1 MMQSYLANMQYKKV
15 PKKKDDIIIQF
26 VAQEEPKEAKEPKEA
41 EQANPV
47 FEIVDLRKEMDI
59 DRMLVMKRLREKKMM
74 TVVQPI
80 LDSKRVRYGDAVIDI
95 PKVQPRKTNVSI
107 VIESIEKPSEKETEK
122 EKEKEKE
129 AEEPS
134 EKETEKEKEKEA
146 EEPSDKK
153 PEEKAEKEPEKDS
166 EEKVEPEKDSEEKT
180 EKEPEKDSEEKVEKE
195 AEEEPEEPA
204 KKTKAKKEAEPKEK
218 KQRKKQ
224 PGEEKA
230 EKAEKLTKTNLA
242 LRLPKPAKLIVKTSP
257 YYMTNRKIYIQK
269 IRELFNPYTAE
280 IEKMS
285 ENITCST
292 ELENVDFKLLTH
304 QKIVKD
310 YLNLYSPYRGLLLYH
325 GLGSGKTCTS
335 IAIAEGMKSEKN
347 VVLMTPASLKTNFFA
362 ELKKCGDHLYR
373 KNQYWEFIGIQ
384 GQPGNIELLS
394 TSLNIPKSFIEK
406 KKGAWLV
413 DIKKP
418 SNFAS
423 LNSSDQEAIDE
434 QLDAMIRSKYQDINY
449 NGLNANIM
457 KTLTEDGKKN
467 PFDNKVIIIDEAH
480 NLVSRIVNKIK
491 RPNSINYK
499 LYDYLMKAQNA
510 RIVLLSG
517 TPIINYP
524 NEIAI
529 LFNIL
534 RGAIKS
540 WSVPVI
546 TKTEQKVNRETIID
560 VFSNNGITQYDYV
573 DYADN
578 KITITRNPFG
588 FVNTFKKEKKG
599 GSSDLMDDYLSG
611 GGTKSKKHS
620 PKHTPKNKT
629 KKQKTDS
636 PYVIK
641 DGVIK
646 IKKITELEIKEEES
660 ADYYERA
667 LKDQD
672 YHSGGALN
680 PLVDYTGMKLDDTGN
695 ITDEEF
701 LKQIKKILG
710 INKIEVVDG
719 LIKIDYNKPLPDNG
733 ETFLN
738 TFIDTTNKNMKNEN
752 VFKRRILGLTSY
764 FRSAQEQLLPS
775 FVMNENSIYHI
786 EKIEMSDHQFEEYVK
801 IRKIEIEEEK
811 KSKKTKQKQAKAAE
825 AGKNDD
831 VFTMSSTYRIFSRAC
846 CNFAFPAGLNRPL
859 PDKKDIE
866 EEKEGDK
873 DEHES
878 QTIDAVSLNEEDQ
891 VAPPEEA
898 EQKKYAERIQGAL
911 ITLSSGNY
919 LTKEKLQD
927 TSPKFL
933 KVLENIQDP
942 ANEGLHMLYSQ
953 FRTIE
958 GIGILKLIL
967 EANGFAEF
975 KLNYVNGAWD
985 IQESEGD
992 LGKPKFVLYT
1002 GTETADEKELIRNIY
1017 NGNWEIIPKNISDK
1031 LKKVAS
1037 NNKMGEIIKLFMI
1050 TSSGAE
1056 GINLKNT
1063 RFVHI
1068 VEPYWHNVRLEQ
1080 VIGRARRICSHQDL
1094 PQELRTIKVF
1104 LYISTFSETQKNDK
1118 QNIEIMIHDLSRIPD
1133 KTGKTISVSTD
1144 ESLFE
1149 IANIKTDINQHIFKI
1164 IKQTAIDCT
1173 LYKNDENLVCYG
1185 ASQGKIKTNDFL
1197 SYPTLEKDLGERED
1211 LNVKTTKI
1219 KLTETKPINGIK
1231 YAIDKKTGE
1240 LYDLEKY
1247 KIGQLVNVGVM
1258 IKQGNKVEI
1267 QLKK

>member
-1 MMQSYLANMQYKKV
+1 MM
-15 PKKKDDIIIQF
+15 
-26 VAQEEPKEAKEPKEA
+26 
-41 EQANPV
+41 
-47 FEIVDLRKEMDI
+47 
-59 DRMLVMKRLREKKMM
+59 
-74 TVVQPI
+74 
-80 LDSKRVRYGDAVIDI
+80 
-95 PKVQPRKTNVSI
+95 
-107 VIESIEKPSEKETEK
+107 
-122 EKEKEKE
+122 
-129 AEEPS
+129 
-134 EKETEKEKEKEA
+134 
-146 EEPSDKK
+146 
-153 PEEKAEKEPEKDS
+153 
-166 EEKVEPEKDSEEKT
+166 
-180 EKEPEKDSEEKVEKE
+180 
-195 AEEEPEEPA
+195 
-204 KKTKAKKEAEPKEK
+204 
-218 KQRKKQ
+218 
-224 PGEEKA
+224 
-230 EKAEKLTKTNLA
+230 
-242 LRLPKPAKLIVKTSP
+242 KTSP

-269 IRELFNPYTAE
+269 LRELFNPYTAE

-285 ENITCST
+285 ENIKCSS

-335 IAIAEGMKSEKN
+335 IAIAEGMKTEKN
-347 VVLMTPASLKTNFFA
+347 IVLMTPASLKTNFFA

-373 KNQYWEFIGIQ
+373 KNQFWEFIGIQ
-384 GQPGNIELLS
+384 GQPGNIDLLS
-394 TSLNIPKSFIEK
+394 TSLNLPRAFIEK

-423 LNSSDQEAIDE
+423 LNSSDQESIDE
-434 QLDAMIRSKYQDINY
+434 QLDAMIRNKYNDINY

-467 PFDNKVIIIDEAH
+467 PFDNKVVIIDEAH

-534 RGAIKS
+534 RGAIKT
-540 WSVPVI
+540 WTVPVI
-546 TKTEQKVNRETIID
+546 TKTDQKINRETIID
-560 VFSNNGITQYDYV
+560 IFANNGITQYDYV

-599 GSSDLMDDYLSG
+599 GSGDLMDIYLRG
-611 GGTKSKKHS
+611 GSTKSKRGS
-620 PKHTPKNKT
+620 PKNKT

-636 PYVIK
+636 PYVIE

-646 IKKITELEIKEEES
+646 IKKMPELEIKEEES
-660 ADYYERA
+660 VDYYERA

-672 YHSGGALN
+672 YHAGGALN
-680 PLVDYTGMKLDDTGN
+680 PVQDYTGMKLDETGN

-701 LKQIKKILG
+701 IKQIKKILG
-710 INKIEVVDG
+710 INKIEAVDG
-719 LIKIDYNKPLPDNG
+719 LIKIDYNKPLPDVADA
-733 ETFLN
+733 FIN

-786 EKIEMSDHQFEEYVK
+786 EKIEMSDHQFSEYVK
-801 IRKIEIEEEK
+801 IRKIEIDEEK
-811 KSKKTKQKQAKAAE
+811 KSKKNKQKQARAEE

-831 VFTMSSTYRIFSRAC
+831 VFNMSSTYRIFSRAC

-859 PDKKDIE
+859 PDKKAIE
-866 EEKEGDK
+866 EEKEGDE

-891 VAPPEEA
+891 VEAPEEA

-919 LTKEKLQD
+919 LTKEKLQG

-942 ANEGLHMLYSQ
+942 ANEGLHLLYSQ

-1080 VIGRARRICSHQDL
+1080 VIGRARRICSHEDL

-1133 KTGKTISVSTD
+1133 KNGKQASVTTD

-1149 IANIKTDINQHIFKI
+1149 IANIKTDINQHILKS
-1164 IKQTAIDCT
+1164 IKETAIDCT

-1197 SYPTLEKDLGERED
+1197 SYPTLEMDLGERED

-1247 KIGQLVNVGVM
+1247 KIGQLVNVGIM
-1258 IKQGNKVEI
+1258 IKKGTKVEI

>member
-1 MMQSYLANMQYKKV
+1 MQYKKV

-26 VAQEEPKEAKEPKEA
+26 VAQEESKEA
-41 EQANPV
+41 EEVKPV

-74 TVVQPI
+74 TVVQPMM
-80 LDSKRVRYGDAVIDI
+80 LDSKRVRYGDELMDI
-95 PKVQPRKTNVSI
+95 PKVPPRKTNATI
-107 VIESIEKPSEKETEK
+107 VIEPVEKLSEKEPVKEVEEPSEKDHVK
-122 EKEKEKE
+122 EV
-129 AEEPS
+129 EEPS
-134 EKETEKEKEKEA
+134 EKEPVKEVGEPSEKEPVKEV
-146 EEPSDKK
+146 EEPSEKEPVK
-153 PEEKAEKEPEKDS
+153 EVEEPSEKEAEKEPE
-166 EEKVEPEKDSEEKT
+166 
-180 EKEPEKDSEEKVEKE
+180 
-195 AEEEPEEPA
+195 EEPT
-204 KKTKAKKEAEPKEK
+204 KKTKAKKAAEPKEK
-218 KQRKKQ
+218 KPRKKE
-224 PGEEKA
+224 PTE

-242 LRLPKPAKLIVKTSP
+242 LRLPKPTKLIVKTSP

-335 IAIAEGMKSEKN
+335 IAIAEGMKTEKN
-347 VVLMTPASLKTNFFA
+347 IVLMTPASLKTNFFA

-394 TSLNIPKSFIEK
+394 SSLNLPRAFIEK
-406 KKGAWLV
+406 KRGAWLV

-449 NGLNANIM
+449 NGLNSNIM

-467 PFDNKVIIIDEAH
+467 PFDNKVVVIDEAH

-534 RGAIKS
+534 RGAIKT
-540 WSVPVI
+540 WTVPVI
-546 TKTEQKVNRETIID
+546 TKTEQKINRETIID
-560 VFSNNGITQYDYV
+560 VFSDNGITQYDYV

-588 FVNTFKKEKKG
+588 FVNTYKKEKKG
-599 GSSDLMDDYLSG
+599 GGGGDLMDTNNLMDIYLSG
-611 GGTKSKKHS
+611 GGTKKHS

-646 IKKITELEIKEEES
+646 IKKIPELEIEEEES
-660 ADYYERA
+660 IDYYERT

-672 YHSGGALN
+672 FHAGGAQN
-680 PLVDYTGMKLDDTGN
+680 PVENYTGMKLDETGN

-775 FVMNENSIYHI
+775 FVMKENSIYHI
-786 EKIEMSDHQFEEYVK
+786 EKIEMSDHQFSEYVK
-801 IRKIEIEEEK
+801 IRKIEIDEEK
-811 KSKKTKQKQAKAAE
+811 KSKKNKQKQARAEE

-846 CNFAFPAGLNRPL
+846 CNFAFPTGLNRPL
-859 PDKKDIE
+859 PDKKAIE
-866 EEKEGDK
+866 EEKEGDE

-891 VAPPEEA
+891 VEVPEEA

-911 ITLSSGNY
+911 ITLSGGNY

-933 KVLENIQDP
+933 KVLENIQDS

-1031 LKKVAS
+1031 
-1037 NNKMGEIIKLFMI
+1037 
-1050 TSSGAE
+1050 
-1056 GINLKNT
+1056 
-1063 RFVHI
+1063 
-1068 VEPYWHNVRLEQ
+1068 
-1080 VIGRARRICSHQDL
+1080 
-1094 PQELRTIKVF
+1094 
-1104 LYISTFSETQKNDK
+1104 
-1118 QNIEIMIHDLSRIPD
+1118 
-1133 KTGKTISVSTD
+1133 
-1144 ESLFE
+1144 
-1149 IANIKTDINQHIFKI
+1149 
-1164 IKQTAIDCT
+1164 
-1173 LYKNDENLVCYG
+1173 
-1185 ASQGKIKTNDFL
+1185 
-1197 SYPTLEKDLGERED
+1197 
-1211 LNVKTTKI
+1211 
-1219 KLTETKPINGIK
+1219 
-1231 YAIDKKTGE
+1231 
-1240 LYDLEKY
+1240 
-1247 KIGQLVNVGVM
+1247 
-1258 IKQGNKVEI
+1258 
-1267 QLKK
+1267 

>member
-1 MMQSYLANMQYKKV
+1 MKTKT
-15 PKKKDDIIIQF
+15 KKKD
-26 VAQEEPKEAKEPKEA
+26 KEA
-41 EQANPV
+41 
-47 FEIVDLRKEMDI
+47 
-59 DRMLVMKRLREKKMM
+59 
-74 TVVQPI
+74 
-80 LDSKRVRYGDAVIDI
+80 
-95 PKVQPRKTNVSI
+95 
-107 VIESIEKPSEKETEK
+107 TE
-122 EKEKEKE
+122 
-129 AEEPS
+129 
-134 EKETEKEKEKEA
+134 
-146 EEPSDKK
+146 
-153 PEEKAEKEPEKDS
+153 
-166 EEKVEPEKDSEEKT
+166 
-180 EKEPEKDSEEKVEKE
+180 
-195 AEEEPEEPA
+195 
-204 KKTKAKKEAEPKEK
+204 EPKEK
-218 KQRKKQ
+218 KTRKKDENE
-224 PGEEKA
+224 P
-230 EKAEKLTKTNLA
+230 KAEKLTKTNLA
-242 LRLPKPAKLIVKTSP
+242 LRLPKPAKLIMKTSP

-269 IRELFNPYTAE
+269 MRELFHPYSAE

-285 ENITCST
+285 ENIKCSSQ
-292 ELENVDFKLLTH
+292 LENVDFKLLTH

-335 IAIAEGMKSEKN
+335 IAIAEGMKTEKQI
-347 VVLMTPASLKTNFFA
+347 VLMTPASLKTNFFA

-373 KNQYWEFIGIQ
+373 KNQFWEFVSIT

-394 TSLNIPKSFIEK
+394 TSLNIPKIYIEK

-413 DIKKP
+413 DVKKP

-423 LNSSDQEAIDE
+423 LNSNDQESIDE
-434 QLDAMIRSKYQDINY
+434 QLDIMIRNKYQDINY

-457 KTLTEDGKKN
+457 RTLTEDGKKN
-467 PFDNKVIIIDEAH
+467 PFDNKIVIIDEAH

-491 RPNSINYK
+491 RHNSINYK
-499 LYDYLMKAQNA
+499 LYDYLMKSKNS

-524 NEIAI
+524 NEIAV

-534 RGAIKS
+534 RGAIKT
-540 WSVPVI
+540 WTIPVI
-546 TKTEQKVNRETIID
+546 TNTEQKINREKIID
-560 VFSNNGITQYDYV
+560 LFSDNGITQYDYV

-599 GSSDLMDDYLSG
+599 GSADLIG
-611 GGTKSKKHS
+611 GGTTKSKRN
-620 PKHTPKNKT
+620 TPKNKT
-629 KKQKTDS
+629 KKRKTDS

-641 DGVIK
+641 DGVIH
-646 IKKITELEIKEEES
+646 IKKMPELEIKEEES
-660 ADYYERA
+660 IDYYERV
-667 LKDQD
+667 LKDND
-672 YHSGGALN
+672 FHTGGASN
-680 PLVDYTGMKLDDTGN
+680 PIENYTGIKLDETGN
-695 ITDEEF
+695 ISDEEF
-701 LKQIKKILG
+701 VTQIKKILG
-710 INKIEVVDG
+710 KNKIELVDG
-719 LIKIDYNKPLPDNG
+719 LIKIDYNKPLPDIAD
-733 ETFLN
+733 EFIN
-738 TFIDTTNKNMKNEN
+738 TFIDTTNKIMKNEN

-775 FVMNENSIYHI
+775 FVMNENNIYHI
-786 EKIEMSDHQFEEYVK
+786 EKIEMSDHQFAEYVK

-811 KSKKTKQKQAKAAE
+811 KSKTQKQKQARSE
-825 AGKNDD
+825 QAGQNDD

-846 CNFAFPAGLNRPL
+846 CNFAFPNGLNRPL
-859 PDKKDIE
+859 PDKKATGE
-866 EEKEGDK
+866 K
-873 DEHES
+873 DEVEEDDTDS
-878 QTIDAVSLNEEDQ
+878 KTIDAVSLNEEEQ
-891 VAPPEEA
+891 VSAPEEA

-911 ITLSSGNY
+911 LTLSNGNY
-919 LTKEKLQD
+919 LTKDKLQE

-933 KVLENIQDP
+933 KILENIQDP
-942 ANEGLHMLYSQ
+942 TNEGLHMLYSQ

-975 KLNYVNGAWD
+975 KLNYINGAWD

-992 LGKPKFVLYT
+992 LGLPKFVLYT

-1080 VIGRARRICSHQDL
+1080 VIGRARRICSHEDL
-1094 PQELRTIKVF
+1094 PQELRTVKVF
-1104 LYISTFSETQKNDK
+1104 LYISGFSEKQKTDK
-1118 QNIEIMIHDLSRIPD
+1118 QNIEIMIHDLSRIPEKD
-1133 KTGKTISVSTD
+1133 GKSNSVSTD

-1149 IANIKTDINQHIFKI
+1149 IANIKTDINQHILKS
-1164 IKQTAIDCT
+1164 IKETAIDCT

>member
-1 MMQSYLANMQYKKV
+1 MQYKKV

-26 VAQEEPKEAKEPKEA
+26 VAQEESKEA
-41 EQANPV
+41 EEVKPV

-74 TVVQPI
+74 TVVQPMM
-80 LDSKRVRYGDAVIDI
+80 LDSKRVRYGDELMDI
-95 PKVQPRKTNVSI
+95 PKVPPRKTNATI
-107 VIESIEKPSEKETEK
+107 VIEPVEKLSEKEPVKEVEEPSEKDHVK
-122 EKEKEKE
+122 EV
-129 AEEPS
+129 EEPS
-134 EKETEKEKEKEA
+134 EKEPVKEVGEPSEKEPVKEV
-146 EEPSDKK
+146 EEPSEKEPVK
-153 PEEKAEKEPEKDS
+153 EVEEPSEKEAEKEPE
-166 EEKVEPEKDSEEKT
+166 
-180 EKEPEKDSEEKVEKE
+180 
-195 AEEEPEEPA
+195 EEPT
-204 KKTKAKKEAEPKEK
+204 KKTKAKKAAEPKEK
-218 KQRKKQ
+218 KPRKKE
-224 PGEEKA
+224 PTE

-242 LRLPKPAKLIVKTSP
+242 LRLPKPTKLIVKTSP

-285 ENITCST
+285 VNITCST

-335 IAIAEGMKSEKN
+335 IAIAEGMKTEKN
-347 VVLMTPASLKTNFFA
+347 IVLMTPASLKTNFFA

-394 TSLNIPKSFIEK
+394 SSLNLPRAFIEK
-406 KKGAWLV
+406 KRGAWLV

-449 NGLNANIM
+449 NGLNSNIM

-467 PFDNKVIIIDEAH
+467 PFDNKVVVIDEAH

-534 RGAIKS
+534 RGAIKT
-540 WSVPVI
+540 WTVPVI
-546 TKTEQKVNRETIID
+546 TKTEQKINRETIID
-560 VFSNNGITQYDYV
+560 VFSDNGITQYDYV

-588 FVNTFKKEKKG
+588 FVNTYKKEKKG
-599 GSSDLMDDYLSG
+599 GGGGDLMDTNNLMDIYLSG
-611 GGTKSKKHS
+611 GGTKKHS

-646 IKKITELEIKEEES
+646 IKKIPELEIEEEES
-660 ADYYERA
+660 IDYYERT

-672 YHSGGALN
+672 FHAGGAQN
-680 PLVDYTGMKLDDTGN
+680 PVENYTGMKLDETGN

-775 FVMNENSIYHI
+775 FVMKENSIYHI
-786 EKIEMSDHQFEEYVK
+786 EKIEMSDHQFSEYVK
-801 IRKIEIEEEK
+801 IRKIEIDEEK
-811 KSKKTKQKQAKAAE
+811 KSKKNKQKQARAEE

-846 CNFAFPAGLNRPL
+846 CNFAFPTGLNRPL
-859 PDKKDIE
+859 PDKKAIE
-866 EEKEGDK
+866 EEKEGDE

-891 VAPPEEA
+891 VEVPEEA

-911 ITLSSGNY
+911 ITLSGGNY

-933 KVLENIQDP
+933 KVLENIQDSE
-942 ANEGLHMLYSQ
+942 NEGLHMLYSQ

-1080 VIGRARRICSHQDL
+1080 VIGRARRICSHEDL
-1094 PQELRTIKVF
+1094 PKELRTVKVF

-1133 KTGKTISVSTD
+1133 KNGKQTSVTTD

-1149 IANIKTDINQHIFKI
+1149 IANIKTDINQHILKS
-1164 IKQTAIDCT
+1164 IKETSIDCT
-1173 LYKNDENLVCYG
+1173 LYKTDENLVCYG

-1247 KIGQLVNVGVM
+1247 KVGQLVNVGKM

>member
-1 MMQSYLANMQYKKV
+1 MEQSYLANMQYKKV
-15 PKKKDDIIIQF
+15 PKKKDTVIIQMM
-26 VAQEEPKEAKEPKEA
+26 AQEEPREEEVKTA
-41 EQANPV
+41 PV
-47 FEIVDLRKEMDI
+47 FEIVDLRKDMEI
-59 DRMLVMKRLREKKMM
+59 DRILVMKRLREQKLL
-74 TVVQPI
+74 TVVQPVAEI
-80 LDSKRVRYGDAVIDI
+80 KRVRYGDEIMDI

-107 VIESIEKPSEKETEK
+107 VIEPIAKSSEEVE
-122 EKEKEKE
+122 EE
-129 AEEPS
+129 AEEKPL
-134 EKETEKEKEKEA
+134 EKEDAKESEEKPVEEKPVEEKPVEEKPVEVEEESEEEA
-146 EEPSDKK
+146 EEAEEK
-153 PEEKAEKEPEKDS
+153 PEEKEP
-166 EEKVEPEKDSEEKT
+166 T
-180 EKEPEKDSEEKVEKE
+180 
-195 AEEEPEEPA
+195 
-204 KKTKAKKEAEPKEK
+204 KKTKAKKTTEPKEK
-218 KQRKKQ
+218 KPRKKE
-224 PGEEKA
+224 PTE

-242 LRLPKPAKLIVKTSP
+242 LRLPKPAKLIVKASP

-269 IRELFNPYTAE
+269 IRELFNPYSAE

-285 ENITCST
+285 ENITCSSQ
-292 ELENVDFKLLTH
+292 LENVDFQLLTH

-335 IAIAEGMKSEKN
+335 IAIAEGMKTEKN
-347 VVLMTPASLKTNFFA
+347 IVLMTPASLKTNFFA

-373 KNQYWEFIGIQ
+373 KNQFWEFISIQ

-394 TSLNIPKSFIEK
+394 SSLNLSRSFIEK

-418 SNFAS
+418 SNFSS
-423 LNSSDQEAIDE
+423 LNSSDQESIDE

-449 NGLNANIM
+449 NGLNPNIM

-467 PFDNKVIIIDEAH
+467 PFDNKVVIVDEAH

-534 RGAIKS
+534 RGAIKT
-540 WSVPVI
+540 WTIPVI
-546 TKTEQKVNRETIID
+546 TKTEQKINRETIID
-560 VFSNNGITQYDYV
+560 LFASNGITQYDYV

-599 GSSDLMDDYLSG
+599 GGDLMDTNDLMDVYLKG
-611 GGTKSKKHS
+611 GATKKHS
-620 PKHTPKNKT
+620 SKSHNKT
-629 KKQKTDS
+629 KKQKTES
-636 PYVIK
+636 PYVIEN
-641 DGVIK
+641 GVIK
-646 IKKITELEIKEEES
+646 IKKMPELEIKEEES
-660 ADYYERA
+660 IDYYERT

-672 YHSGGALN
+672 FHAGGAQN
-680 PLVDYTGMKLDDTGN
+680 PFENYTGMKLDETGN

-701 LKQIKKILG
+701 IKQIKKILG
-710 INKIEVVDG
+710 NHKIEVIDG
-719 LIKIDYNKPLPDNG
+719 LIKIDYNKPLPDNA

-738 TFIDTTNKNMKNEN
+738 TFIDTTNKIMKNDN

-775 FVMNENSIYHI
+775 FVMKENSIYHI
-786 EKIEMSDHQFEEYVK
+786 EKIEMSDHQFGEYVK

-811 KSKKTKQKQAKAAE
+811 KSKKQKQQQAKAAE

-846 CNFAFPAGLNRPL
+846 CNFAFPPGLNRPL
-859 PDKKDIE
+859 PDKKKE
-866 EEKEGDK
+866 EEEEED
-873 DEHES
+873 DTES
-878 QTIDAVSLNEEDQ
+878 KTIDAVSLNEEDQ
-891 VAPPEEA
+891 VEAPEEA

-911 ITLSSGNY
+911 ITLSTGNY
-919 LTKEKLQD
+919 LTKEKLQEI
-927 TSPKFL
+927 SPKFL
-933 KVLENIQDP
+933 KVLDNIQDP

-985 IQESEGD
+985 IQESD

-1080 VIGRARRICSHQDL
+1080 VIGRARRICSHEDL
-1094 PQELRTIKVF
+1094 PKELRTVKVF
-1104 LYISTFSETQKNDK
+1104 LYISIFSEKQKNDK

-1133 KTGKTISVSTD
+1133 KNGKQASVTTD

-1149 IANIKTDINQHIFKI
+1149 IANIKTDINQHILKS
-1164 IKQTAIDCT
+1164 IKETAIDCT

-1185 ASQGKIKTNDFL
+1185 AAQGKMKTNDFL

-1211 LNVKTTKI
+1211 LNIKATKI

-1231 YAIDKKTGE
+1231 YAVDKKTGE

-1247 KIGQLVNVGVM
+1247 KVGQLVNVGVM